1 MRPVVHAPV
10 SPVGAAAASIQVG
23 LSTSSVYPG
32 EVEDTFALAAQ
43 LGYDGVEVMV
53 WAERATQ
60 DAEALSA
67 LVRRY
72 GVPVLAVH
80 APTLLLTRAVFGAD
94 PWGKVDRSIELA
106 RALGASNVVLHPPFF
121 WQTRYARSFVA
132 GVAQR
137 ESAAGVHLCVENMF
151 TWRPRNAHS
160 TRDFQAY
167 FPTWDPVGQGYRSVT
182 LDISHAATSGSD
194 ALAMARALGPTLRH
208 VHLTDGVPGFRDDHL
223 LPGQGDQDCA
233 GVLRH
238 LVHTGFGAAGGQ
250 VVVEVNTRTMSA
262 DQRREGLAS
271 ALAFAREHLEGEGDT
286 AAVRVPAPTRRRYRD
301 ARG

>member
-1 MRPVVHAPV
+1 MQPTTPD
-10 SPVGAAAASIQVG
+10 VGIPVG

-32 EVEDTFALAAQ
+32 EAEDTFALAAE

-53 WAERATQ
+53 WGEKTTQ
-60 DAEALSA
+60 DPVALTA
-67 LVRRY
+67 LAKRY
-72 GVPVLAVH
+72 AVPVLAVH

-94 PWGKVDRSIELA
+94 PWGKIDRSIELA
-106 RALGASNVVLHPPFF
+106 RAVGAPNVVLHPPFF
-121 WQTRYARSFVA
+121 WQTRYARSFVV

-137 ESAAGVHLCVENMF
+137 EAATGVRLCVENMF
-151 TWRPRNAHS
+151 TWRPRDAHS

-238 LVHTGFGAAGGQ
+238 LVDTGFAQAGGQ
-250 VVVEVNTRTMSA
+250 VVVEVNTRTMSP
-262 DQRREGLAS
+262 DQRREGLTS
-271 ALAFAREHLEGEGDT
+271 ALAFAREHLEGEGNT
-286 AAVRVPAPTRRRYRD
+286 AAVHVPVPTRRRYRSD
-301 ARG
+301 S